1 MEKAFNIP
9 EQSSIARR
17 EHMRLEEHLADC
29 TDDLRQLILKI
40 GDCCKTIKGGFA
52 GRQSSSDT
60 DNVYGERQM
69 ALDKWADE
77 VLISELRTSGLVKYL
92 ASEEQPDILEFES
105 DGNLGVVMDPL
116 DGSSLIGVN
125 LTVGTIIGIYRG
137 NVLAPGKTM
146 IGALYVLYG
155 PLTTLTYT
163 VKKGVHEFVLD
174 ANGKFVLQQEN
185 IKIPDGNIFAPGA
198 LRKEYL
204 AGHLKWIETLESE
217 GYKIRFSGSFVADV
231 HQILHKGGVFTYPGY
246 KGKEKGKLR
255 LLFEANPMGF
265 IVTQAGGAASHGAGN
280 ILDVKPESISQR
292 IPIYIGGKKEI
303 ALIEKINREA

>member
-1 MEKAFNIP
+1 
-9 EQSSIARR
+9 
-17 EHMRLEEHLADC
+17 MRLEEHLADC
-29 TDDLRQLILKI
+29 TDDLKQLILKI
-40 GDCCKTIKGGFA
+40 GDSCKIIKSGFA
-52 GRQSSSDT
+52 SRQSISDT

-77 VLISELRTSGLVKYL
+77 ILIAELKKSGLVKYL
-92 ASEEQPDILEFES
+92 ASEEQPEILEFKS
-105 DGNLGVVMDPL
+105 NGNLSVVMDPL

-146 IGALYVLYG
+146 VGAMYVLYG
-155 PLTTLTYT
+155 PLTTLIYT

-174 ANGKFVLQQEN
+174 ANGDFVLQGEY

-204 AGHLKWIETLESE
+204 AGHLKWIEALESD

-246 KGKEKGKLR
+246 KGKENGKLR

-265 IVTQAGGAASHGAGN
+265 IVTQAGGAISNGYGN
-280 ILDVKPESISQR
+280 ILDMKPESVSQR
-292 IPIYIGGKKEI
+292 IPIYVGGKKEI
-303 ALIEKINREA
+303 NLIEKINKEA

>member
-1 MEKAFNIP
+1 M
-9 EQSSIARR
+9 ARR
-17 EHMRLEEHLADC
+17 EHMRLEEHLTDC
-29 TDDLRQLILKI
+29 ADDLRQLILKI
-40 GDCCKTIKGGFA
+40 GDCCNIIKSGFA
-52 GRQSSSDT
+52 SRQNRSDT

-69 ALDKWADE
+69 ALDKWADDI
-77 VLISELRTSGLVKYL
+77 LISELKKSGLVKYL
-92 ASEEQPDILEFES
+92 ASEEQPEILEFKS
-105 DGNLGVVMDPL
+105 NGNLGVVDPL

-146 IGALYVLYG
+146 VAAMYVLYG
-155 PLTTLTYT
+155 PLTTLTYSI
-163 VKKGVHEFVLD
+163 KKGVHEFVMD
-174 ANGKFVLQQEN
+174 SNGDFVLQGEYL
-185 IKIPDGNIFAPGA
+185 KIPDGNIFAPGA

-204 AGHLKWIETLESE
+204 AGHLKWIEALESE

-246 KGKEKGKLR
+246 KGKENGKLR

-303 ALIEKINREA
+303 ALIEKINKEA